1 VEIFWGN
8 WAGKGLE
15 KQQMPQHFTK
25 MRNFHQQMLVSHAG
39 FMGKELDK
47 PVGIRQQA
55 RTWSC
60 FSGDFF
66 C

>member
-1 VEIFWGN
+1 
-8 WAGKGLE
+8 
-15 KQQMPQHFTK
+15 
-25 MRNFHQQMLVSHAG
+25 
-39 FMGKELDK
+39 MGKELDK

-66 C
+66 CWCSHWWILPPGNTTALLYDGKWKGKSQKKKDEFL